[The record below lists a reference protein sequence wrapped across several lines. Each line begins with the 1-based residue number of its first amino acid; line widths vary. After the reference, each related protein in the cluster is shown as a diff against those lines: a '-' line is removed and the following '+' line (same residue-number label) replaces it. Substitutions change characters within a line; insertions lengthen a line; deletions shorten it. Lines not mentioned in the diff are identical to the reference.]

1 MLKVKMVDGD
11 FKTITQ
17 LLQLCETQFFETT
30 GDQHHLHSRMLNTL
44 RIKNKIKW
52 NTKQIEKIK
61 WETKQIKIR

>member
-1 MLKVKMVDGD
+1 MSKVKMVDGD

-44 RIKNKIKW
+44 KMKNKIK
-52 NTKQIEKIK
+52 
-61 WETKQIKIR
+61 